1 MGPND
6 LVLHAGTL
14 RSRSF
19 QEVCDAAVAGGF
31 TALTLYPTQIR
42 RARAEG
48 ITLSAMRRELEARG
62 LAYADL
68 DPLLNWLP
76 GDNLQN
82 ELAATE
88 AEHYSVA
95 EALRARSLNVAVM
108 ARPSVNV
115 DEAAEAFAGVCDR
128 AWEFGLLVTLEYLPW
143 AGVPDLVTARAI
155 VERAA
160 RPNATLMID
169 TWHTFRGPTRE
180 DQLRSLPGKLVG
192 SIQIND
198 APAQPSGDLI
208 SETTSARLLPGEGA
222 IPVARWLRILEQNG
236 SRAPIGVE
244 IFSAA
249 LDQLPPA
256 EVGRRCGDAARR
268 VIAAARSR

>member
-115 DEAAEAFAGVCDR
+115 GEAAEAFAGVCDR